1 MNLAGTI
8 SGWTRFAPA
17 QEILNK
23 AMAQSSIDPAYAR
36 AQAIRAAPTDRGAG
50 QERLFQEFMQ
60 WTKQQKRQ

>member
-23 AMAQSSIDPAYAR
+23 AMAQSSIDPAYAL
-36 AQAIRAAPTDRGAG
+36 AQAIRAAPTDRGE